1 MLELLLAHPGRVF
14 TRDELL
20 SLVWHYEFA
29 SDPKIVNIHV
39 MNIRK
44 KLGAGLVATVRGIGY
59 KLGEA

>member
-1 MLELLLAHPGRVF
+1 M
-14 TRDELL
+14 
-20 SLVWHYEFA
+20 WHYEFA